1 MAVTR
6 LTGITSGMDTDKMVK
21 DLMKAESARLDK
33 VKKNQTYV
41 SWQQEAYRDIISKI
55 RTLQS
60 TFFDTLSPSKN
71 ISSSASFGK
80 FSYSVTSGGAASTA
94 VSVTAN
100 ADAASKAVVINKIT
114 QLATK
119 DTMSGA
125 ESEMRGIKSGEF
137 NFNDLKTNL
146 GAAGLKLTVAIGSD
160 SKVIELNQTEL
171 AAVSTDAVIA
181 GISDKEQL
189 AVALNAKIAA
199 AFGADYDDIVSVK
212 NLNTPAPG
220 NGQIEFDSAGSTVR
234 VYSLSGNE
242 NTMTELGLTS
252 GQSNMDYTS
261 KTLNQL
267 FGLTDAQIGTIS
279 INGTSISLS
288 QEDSYAVAMDKIN
301 KSGAGVQLK
310 YDSLSDK
317 FSLTSTAEGSANNI
331 EITSGSG
338 AEQLFSKM
346 FGVTDFTDPD
356 YTHVAGQNAHLQI
369 NGVDVVQSSNTF
381 GFDGINY
388 SLKAE
393 SLTEINIGITV
404 DKTSIIDN
412 IKNFV
417 SEYNKLIDSIS
428 TKYSEKKNYD
438 YEPLTDE
445 EREALS
451 EDEITRWEE
460 KAKSGNLRGA
470 TELDTFLSKLRNA
483 LVEPIEGSNINLS
496 AIGITSTSYMEKGK
510 LSIDETK
517 LSEKLETNFDDVVRL
532 FSQQSDKAYGS
543 GNGAERYRESGLGA
557 RLDDIMKDYTRTT
570 RDTNGNKG
578 ILVMKA
584 GVTNDSSVVNN
595 ELTKKMLDYDLRI
608 SDLAEYLADR
618 ETYYYNMFASM
629 ESAMSKLQSQA
640 DSLTGM
646 MGSA

>member
-33 VKKNQTYV
+33 VKKNQTSV
-41 SWQQEAYRDIISKI
+41 SWQQEAYRDVISKI

-60 TFFDTLSPSKN
+60 TYFDTLTPEKN

-80 FSYSVTSGGAASTA
+80 FSYNVTSGGVASTA

-100 ADAASKAVVINKIT
+100 ADASSKSVVINKIT

-119 DTMSGA
+119 DTMSGV
-125 ESEMRGIKSGEF
+125 ESEMRGVKTGEF
-137 NFNDLKTNL
+137 DLATVKANL
-146 GAAGLKLTVAIGSD
+146 GASGMKMTVAIGSD
-160 SKVIELNQTEL
+160 SKVIELTQAELGAVADKTQL
-171 AAVSTDAVIA
+171 AA
-181 GISDKEQL
+181 
-189 AVALNAKIAA
+189 ALNTKISA
-199 AFGADYDDIVSVK
+199 AFGSDFDDIVSVK
-212 NLNTPAPG
+212 NLNTPNPG
-220 NGQIEFDSAGSTVR
+220 NGQIEFDSSGSTVR
-234 VYSLSGNE
+234 VYTFIGNE
-242 NTMTELGLTS
+242 NTMTQLGLTN

-267 FGLTDAQIGTIS
+267 FGVTDAQIGTIS

-288 QEDSYAVAMDKIN
+288 QEDSYAQAMDKIN
-301 KSGAGVQLK
+301 KSGAEVLLK

-331 EITSGSG
+331 DITSGSG
-338 AEQLFSKM
+338 AETLFSKM
-346 FGVTDFTDPD
+346 FGVTDFTDLD
-356 YTHVAGQNAHLQI
+356 YKHTSGKNATLQI
-369 NGVDVVQSSNTF
+369 NGIDVVQSSNTF

-388 SLKAE
+388 SLKETSAV
-393 SLTEINIGITV
+393 EINVGITV
-404 DKTSIIDN
+404 EKKSIIDN
-412 IKNFV
+412 IKGFV

-428 TKYSEKKNYD
+428 TKFSEKKYYD

-445 EREALS
+445 ERDALS
-451 EDEITRWEE
+451 EEEITRWED

-470 TELDTFLSKLRNA
+470 TELSTFLTKLRNA
-483 LVEPIEGSNINLS
+483 LVEPIEGSNINLA

-510 LSIDETK
+510 LSIDETI
-517 LSEKLETNFDDVVRL
+517 LSEKLDTNFDDVVRL

-543 GNGAERYRESGLGA
+543 GNGAERYRESGIGA
-557 RLDDIMKDYTRTT
+557 RMDDIMKDYTRTT

-578 ILVMKA
+578 ILIMKA
-584 GVTNDSSVVNN
+584 GVTNDASIVNN
-595 ELTKKMLDYDLRI
+595 ELTKKLLDYDQRI
-608 SDLAEYLADR
+608 SDLEDYLADR
-618 ETYYYNMFASM
+618 EAYYYSTFAAM
-629 ESAMSKLQSQA
+629 ESAMTKLQSQA

-646 MGSA
+646 IG

>member
-33 VKKNQTYV
+33 VKKNQTSV
-41 SWQQEAYRDIISKI
+41 SWQQEAYREIISKI

-80 FSYSVTSGGAASTA
+80 FSYSVTSGGTASTA

-119 DTMSGA
+119 DAMSGA

-137 NFNDLKTNL
+137 DLATLKTNL
-146 GAAGLKLTVAIGSD
+146 GASGMKLTVAIGSD
-160 SKVIELNQTEL
+160 SKVIELTQAEL
-171 AAVSTDAVIA
+171 AAV
-181 GISDKEQL
+181 GDKTGL
-189 AVALNAKIAA
+189 ATALNAKIAA

-242 NTMTELGLTS
+242 NTMTGLGLTS

-338 AEQLFSKM
+338 AEALFSKM

-369 NGVDVVQSSNTF
+369 NGIDVVQSSNTF

>member
-33 VKKNQTYV
+33 VKKNQTSV
-41 SWQQEAYRDIISKI
+41 SWQQEAYREIISKI
-55 RTLQS
+55 RSLQS

-80 FSYSVTSGGAASTA
+80 FSYSVTSGGTASTA

-137 NFNDLKTNL
+137 DLATLKTNL
-146 GAAGLKLTVAIGSD
+146 GASGMKLTVAIGSD
-160 SKVIELNQTEL
+160 SKAIELTQAEL
-171 AAVSTDAVIA
+171 AAV
-181 GISDKEQL
+181 GDKTGL
-189 AVALNAKIAA
+189 ATALNAKIAA

-234 VYSLSGNE
+234 VYSLSGNQ

-338 AEQLFSKM
+338 AEALFSKM

-356 YTHVAGQNAHLQI
+356 YKHVAGQNAHLQI

-417 SEYNKLIDSIS
+417 TEYNKLIDSIS

-483 LVEPIEGSNINLS
+483 LVEPIEGSNINLA
-496 AIGITSTSYMEKGK
+496 AIGITSTSYMENGK

>member
-33 VKKNQTYV
+33 VKKNQTSV
-41 SWQQEAYRDIISKI
+41 SWQQEAYREIISKI

-125 ESEMRGIKSGEF
+125 ESEMRGIKTGEF
-137 NFNDLKTNL
+137 DLATLKTNL
-146 GAAGLKLTVAIGSD
+146 GASGMKLTVAIGSD
-160 SKVIELNQTEL
+160 SKVIELSQAEL
-171 AAVSTDAVIA
+171 AAV
-181 GISDKEQL
+181 GDKTQL
-189 AVALNAKIAA
+189 ATALNAKISA

-212 NLNTPAPG
+212 NLDSPAPG
-220 NGQIEFDSAGSTVR
+220 NGQIEFDSVGSTVR
-234 VYSLSGNE
+234 VYTFNGNE

-279 INGTSISLS
+279 INGKSISLS
-288 QEDSYAVAMDKIN
+288 QEDSYTEAMDKIN